1 MYQSA
6 GTATQSSPVA
16 NSLIRSGSPVTRKV
30 TLLAGSVYASGS
42 VLGTVTASKKATL
55 SAAAATDGSQVPD
68 FVLPYGVDATAG
80 DVEAIVYETGNL
92 NGESLV
98 LGAGHTL
105 ASIREGLR
113 DKGITISA

>member
-6 GTATQSSPVA
+6 GSATQSSPVA

-42 VLGTVTASKKATL
+42 VLGTITASKKATL
-55 SAAAATDGSQVPD
+55 SLAAAGDGSQTPD

-80 DVEAIVYETGNL
+80 DVDAIVYETGNL
-92 NGESLV
+92 NGEALV

-105 ASIREGLR
+105 ATIREGLR